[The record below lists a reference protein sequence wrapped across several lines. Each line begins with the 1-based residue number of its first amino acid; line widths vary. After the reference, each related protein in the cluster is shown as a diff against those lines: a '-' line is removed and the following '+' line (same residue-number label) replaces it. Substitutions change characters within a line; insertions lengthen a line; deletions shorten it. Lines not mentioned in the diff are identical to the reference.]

1 MVCSGSQI
9 QEENMITDISTKTG
23 KNVKVLMI
31 LSIILLIAFA
41 GCTGKEQTITTPNG
55 EVKV

>member
-1 MVCSGSQI
+1 
-9 QEENMITDISTKTG
+9 MITDISTKTG